1 MPKGHFQDQVAAC
14 PEHYLFGLLDKPVD
28 LLILVGV
35 DMEQPAVCFVTHV
48 AAVKLL
54 IAALHHGQT
63 KARVTS
69 ELMFC
74 KR

>member
-1 MPKGHFQDQVAAC
+1 M
-14 PEHYLFGLLDKPVD
+14 VD

-35 DMEQPAVCFVTHV
+35 DMEQPAISFVTHV
-48 AAVKLL
+48 VAVKLL
-54 IAALHHGQT
+54 ITPLHHGQT

-74 KR
+74 ER